1 MTNRPLSISIAT
13 SNFKHETLKIMK
25 KIILFSLMLAC
36 QGLYAAPVS
45 KASALAA
52 KATQTSKAPAK
63 KAEKAKPVAEKKAAK
78 PETKKTTDAKKK
90 AEPVK
95 AKKDKA
101 SEKKPVLAKADKKP
115 EKANKPKTAEAKK
128 TVAQKN
134 EKARDKA
141 SLKNKNDK
149 KAVAVATKDKT
160 KPSDKNRETA
170 ASGTSSARATLLNH
184 GKKFIGTPYVWGG
197 ASPKGFDC
205 SGLVHY
211 LYQKQGVSIP
221 RNSREQFSR
230 LPVASNPQP
239 GDLVFFRRN
248 GTINHV
254 GLYLGGGKM
263 LHAPQTGSKV
273 RIEDMGR
280 PNWKRRYAGARRA
293 LKGEKIVIAANRAA
307 ASKSKVPS
315 EKRLAKRAPNS
326 KDSKAKVAAVVKKS
340 KVVTARR

>member
-1 MTNRPLSISIAT
+1 
-13 SNFKHETLKIMK
+13 MK
-25 KIILFSLMLAC
+25 KIIILSLMLAC
-36 QGLYAAPVS
+36 QSLYAAPAS
-45 KASALAA
+45 KASAPAA
-52 KATQTSKAPAK
+52 NATQTSKAPAK
-63 KAEKAKPVAEKKAAK
+63 KAEKAKPAADKKAAK
-78 PETKKTTDAKKK
+78 PEAKKTAEPKKK

-95 AKKDKA
+95 AKKDKT
-101 SEKKPVLAKADKKP
+101 SEKKPTLAKADKNPKKP
-115 EKANKPKTAEAKK
+115 EKADKRKAVETKK
-128 TVAQKN
+128 AVAQKS
-134 EKARDKA
+134 EKSHDKA
-141 SLKNKNDK
+141 AAKNKNDK
-149 KAVAVATKDKT
+149 KVAAAKDKKHAPAKT
-160 KPSDKNRETA
+160 RDVA
-170 ASGTSSARATLLNH
+170 ANGISSARSTLLNH

-197 ASPKGFDC
+197 TSPKGFDC

-263 LHAPQTGSKV
+263 LHAPQTGAKV

-307 ASKSKVPS
+307 ASKSKALS

-326 KDSKAKVAAVVKKS
+326 KDKASGKDSKAKVAAVVKKS

>member
-1 MTNRPLSISIAT
+1 
-13 SNFKHETLKIMK
+13 MK
-25 KIILFSLMLAC
+25 KIILFSLILAC
-36 QGLYAAPVS
+36 QSLYAAPAN
-45 KASALAA
+45 KAPAPAA
-52 KATQTSKAPAK
+52 KTVQTSKAPAQ
-63 KAEKAKPVAEKKAAK
+63 KAEKAKPVAEKKTAK

-95 AKKDKA
+95 AKKEKA
-101 SEKKPVLAKADKKP
+101 SEKKPVLAKADKKA
-115 EKANKPKTAEAKK
+115 EKANKT
-128 TVAQKN
+128 
-134 EKARDKA
+134 KAA
-141 SLKNKNDK
+141 PKNKNDK
-149 KAVAVATKDKT
+149 KAVTVAAKDKT
-160 KPSDKNRETA
+160 KPSAKNRETA

-293 LKGEKIVIAANRAA
+293 LKGEKIVITASRATP
-307 ASKSKVPS
+307 SKNKPVTD
-315 EKRLAKRAPNS
+315 KRLAKRAPNS
-326 KDSKAKVAAVVKKS
+326 KDKASPKESKAKVAAVVKKS

>member
-1 MTNRPLSISIAT
+1 
-13 SNFKHETLKIMK
+13 MK
-25 KIILFSLMLAC
+25 KLVLLSLLLAC
-36 QGLYAAPVS
+36 QSLYAAP
-45 KASALAA
+45 AA
-52 KATQTSKAPAK
+52 KPSPVVKTQSSSKVPAK
-63 KAEKAKPVAEKKAAK
+63 KAAAEKK
-78 PETKKTTDAKKK
+78 
-90 AEPVK
+90 
-95 AKKDKA
+95 
-101 SEKKPVLAKADKKP
+101 
-115 EKANKPKTAEAKK
+115 
-128 TVAQKN
+128 N
-134 EKARDKA
+134 EKTNSVA
-141 SLKNKNDK
+141 DK
-149 KAVAVATKDKT
+149 KAVKTAQKKAATVAAVKPERQKKAETAHNGRKDKAG
-160 KPSDKNRETA
+160 KKAPALFKKHETA
-170 ASGTSSARATLLNH
+170 AASGKGNPRSTLLNH

-248 GTINHV
+248 GVINHV

-293 LKGEKIVIAANRAA
+293 LKGEKTVII
-307 ASKSKVPS
+307 ASQSKKNAVVRD
-315 EKRLAKRAPNS
+315 KRVAKRAQTN
-326 KDSKAKVAAVVKKS
+326 KEKAKVAAVLKKS

>member
-1 MTNRPLSISIAT
+1 
-13 SNFKHETLKIMK
+13 MK
-25 KIILFSLMLAC
+25 KIIILSLMLAC
-36 QGLYAAPVS
+36 QSLHAAPAS
-45 KASALAA
+45 KASAPAA

-63 KAEKAKPVAEKKAAK
+63 KAEKAKPAADKKAAK
-78 PETKKTTDAKKK
+78 PEAKKTAEPKKK

-95 AKKDKA
+95 AKKDKS
-101 SEKKPVLAKADKKP
+101 SEKKPTLAKADKNPKKP
-115 EKANKPKTAEAKK
+115 EKADKR
-128 TVAQKN
+128 
-134 EKARDKA
+134 KAVET
-141 SLKNKNDK
+141 K
-149 KAVAVATKDKT
+149 KAVAQKSEKSHDKAAAKDKKHAPAKT
-160 KPSDKNRETA
+160 RDVA
-170 ASGTSSARATLLNH
+170 ANGISSARSTLLNH

-197 ASPKGFDC
+197 TSPKGFDC

-263 LHAPQTGSKV
+263 LHAPQTGAKV

-326 KDSKAKVAAVVKKS
+326 KDKASGKDSKAKVAAVVKKS

>member
-1 MTNRPLSISIAT
+1 
-13 SNFKHETLKIMK
+13 MK
-25 KIILFSLMLAC
+25 KIIILSLMLAC
-36 QGLYAAPVS
+36 QSLYAAPAS
-45 KASALAA
+45 KASAPAA

-63 KAEKAKPVAEKKAAK
+63 KAENVKPAA
-78 PETKKTTDAKKK
+78 DKK

-95 AKKDKA
+95 AKKDKT
-101 SEKKPVLAKADKKP
+101 SEKKATLAKADKNPKKP
-115 EKANKPKTAEAKK
+115 EKADKR
-128 TVAQKN
+128 
-134 EKARDKA
+134 KAVET
-141 SLKNKNDK
+141 K
-149 KAVAVATKDKT
+149 KAVAQKSEKSHDKAAAKDKKHAPAKT
-160 KPSDKNRETA
+160 RDVA
-170 ASGTSSARATLLNH
+170 ANGISSARSTLLNQ

-197 ASPKGFDC
+197 TSPKGFDC

-263 LHAPQTGSKV
+263 LHAPQTGAKV

-326 KDSKAKVAAVVKKS
+326 KDKASGKDSKAKVAAVVKKS

>member
-1 MTNRPLSISIAT
+1 
-13 SNFKHETLKIMK
+13 MK
-25 KIILFSLMLAC
+25 KIIILSLMLAC
-36 QGLYAAPVS
+36 QSLYAAPAS
-45 KASALAA
+45 KASAPAA

-63 KAEKAKPVAEKKAAK
+63 KAEKAKPAADKKAAK
-78 PETKKTTDAKKK
+78 PEAKKTAEPKKK

-101 SEKKPVLAKADKKP
+101 SEKKPEKADKR
-115 EKANKPKTAEAKK
+115 KAVETKK
-128 TVAQKN
+128 AVAQKS
-134 EKARDKA
+134 EKSHDKA
-141 SLKNKNDK
+141 AAKNKNDK
-149 KAVAVATKDKT
+149 KVAAAKDKKHAPAKT
-160 KPSDKNRETA
+160 RDVA
-170 ASGTSSARATLLNH
+170 ANGISSARSTLLNH

-197 ASPKGFDC
+197 TSPKGFDC

-263 LHAPQTGSKV
+263 LHAPQTGAKV

-293 LKGEKIVIAANRAA
+293 LKGEKIVIAANRTA

-326 KDSKAKVAAVVKKS
+326 KDKASGKDSKAKVAAVVKKS

>member
-1 MTNRPLSISIAT
+1 
-13 SNFKHETLKIMK
+13 MK
-25 KIILFSLMLAC
+25 KIILLSLMLAC
-36 QGLYAAPVS
+36 QSLYAAPAS
-45 KASALAA
+45 KASAPAA

-63 KAEKAKPVAEKKAAK
+63 KAEKAKPAADKKAAK
-78 PETKKTTDAKKK
+78 PEAKKTAEPKKK

-95 AKKDKA
+95 AKKDKT
-101 SEKKPVLAKADKKP
+101 SEKKPTLAKADKNPKKP
-115 EKANKPKTAEAKK
+115 EKADKRKAVETKK
-128 TVAQKN
+128 AVAQKS
-134 EKARDKA
+134 EKSHDKA
-141 SLKNKNDK
+141 AAKNKNDK
-149 KAVAVATKDKT
+149 KKVAAAKDKKHAPAKT
-160 KPSDKNRETA
+160 RDVA
-170 ASGTSSARATLLNH
+170 ANGISSARSTLLNH

-197 ASPKGFDC
+197 TSPKGFDC

-263 LHAPQTGSKV
+263 LHAPQTGAKV

-326 KDSKAKVAAVVKKS
+326 KDKASGKDSKAKVAAVVKKS

>member
-1 MTNRPLSISIAT
+1 
-13 SNFKHETLKIMK
+13 MK
-25 KIILFSLMLAC
+25 KIILLSLMLAC
-36 QGLYAAPVS
+36 QSLYAAPVS
-45 KASALAA
+45 KASAPAA

-63 KAEKAKPVAEKKAAK
+63 KAEKTKPAAEKKTAK
-78 PETKKTTDAKKK
+78 PEAKKTTEPKKK

-95 AKKDKA
+95 AKKDKT
-101 SEKKPVLAKADKKP
+101 SEKKPTLAKADKNPKKP
-115 EKANKPKTAEAKK
+115 EKADKRKAVETKK
-128 TVAQKN
+128 AVAQKN

-149 KAVAVATKDKT
+149 KAVAVAAKDKT

-170 ASGTSSARATLLNH
+170 ASGTSSARTTLLNH

-280 PNWKRRYAGARRA
+280 PN
-293 LKGEKIVIAANRAA
+293 
-307 ASKSKVPS
+307 
-315 EKRLAKRAPNS
+315 
-326 KDSKAKVAAVVKKS
+326 
-340 KVVTARR
+340 

>member
-1 MTNRPLSISIAT
+1 
-13 SNFKHETLKIMK
+13 MK
-25 KIILFSLMLAC
+25 KIILLSLMLAC
-36 QGLYAAPVS
+36 QSLYAAPAS
-45 KASALAA
+45 KASAPAA

-63 KAEKAKPVAEKKAAK
+63 KAEKTKPAAEKKTAK
-78 PETKKTTDAKKK
+78 PEAKKTTEPKKK

-95 AKKDKA
+95 AKKDKT
-101 SEKKPVLAKADKKP
+101 SEKKATLAKADKNPKKP
-115 EKANKPKTAEAKK
+115 EKADKR
-128 TVAQKN
+128 
-134 EKARDKA
+134 KAVET
-141 SLKNKNDK
+141 K
-149 KAVAVATKDKT
+149 KAVAQKSEKSRDVAA
-160 KPSDKNRETA
+160 N
-170 ASGTSSARATLLNH
+170 GISSARSTLLNH

-197 ASPKGFDC
+197 TSPKGFDC

-263 LHAPQTGSKV
+263 LHAPQTGAKV

-326 KDSKAKVAAVVKKS
+326 KDKASGKDSKAKVAAVVKKS

>member
-1 MTNRPLSISIAT
+1 
-13 SNFKHETLKIMK
+13 MK
-25 KIILFSLMLAC
+25 KIILLSLMLAC
-36 QGLYAAPVS
+36 QSLYAAPAS
-45 KASALAA
+45 KASAPAA

-63 KAEKAKPVAEKKAAK
+63 KAEKAKPAADKKAAK
-78 PETKKTTDAKKK
+78 PE
-90 AEPVK
+90 
-95 AKKDKA
+95 AKKDKT
-101 SEKKPVLAKADKKP
+101 SEKKPTLAKADKNPKKP
-115 EKANKPKTAEAKK
+115 EKADKRKAVETKK
-128 TVAQKN
+128 AVAQKS
-134 EKARDKA
+134 EKSHDKA
-141 SLKNKNDK
+141 AAKNKNDK
-149 KAVAVATKDKT
+149 KKVAAAKDKKHAPAKT
-160 KPSDKNRETA
+160 RDVA
-170 ASGTSSARATLLNH
+170 ANGISSARSTLLNH

-197 ASPKGFDC
+197 TSPKGFDC

-307 ASKSKVPS
+307 TSKSKVPS

-326 KDSKAKVAAVVKKS
+326 KDKASGKDSKAKVAAVVKKS

>member
-1 MTNRPLSISIAT
+1 
-13 SNFKHETLKIMK
+13 MK
-25 KIILFSLMLAC
+25 KIILLSLMLAC
-36 QGLYAAPVS
+36 QSLYAAPAS
-45 KASALAA
+45 KASAPAA

-63 KAEKAKPVAEKKAAK
+63 KAEKANPAEA
-78 PETKKTTDAKKK
+78 KKTAEPKKK

-95 AKKDKA
+95 AKKDKT
-101 SEKKPVLAKADKKP
+101 SEKKPTLAKADKNPKKP
-115 EKANKPKTAEAKK
+115 EKADKRKAVETKK
-128 TVAQKN
+128 AVAQKS
-134 EKARDKA
+134 EKSHDKA
-141 SLKNKNDK
+141 AAKNKNDK
-149 KAVAVATKDKT
+149 KVAAAKDKKHAPAKT
-160 KPSDKNRETA
+160 RDVA
-170 ASGTSSARATLLNH
+170 ASGTSSARTTLLNH

-221 RNSREQFSR
+221 RNSREQFSS

-263 LHAPQTGSKV
+263 LHAPQTGAKV

-326 KDSKAKVAAVVKKS
+326 KDKASGKDSKAKVAAVVKKS

>member
-1 MTNRPLSISIAT
+1 
-13 SNFKHETLKIMK
+13 MK
-25 KIILFSLMLAC
+25 KIIILSLMLAC
-36 QGLYAAPVS
+36 QSLYAAPAS
-45 KASALAA
+45 KASAPAA

-63 KAEKAKPVAEKKAAK
+63 KAEKAKPAADKKSAK
-78 PETKKTTDAKKK
+78 PEAKKTAELKKK

-95 AKKDKA
+95 AKKDKT
-101 SEKKPVLAKADKKP
+101 SEKKP
-115 EKANKPKTAEAKK
+115 EKADKRKAVETKK
-128 TVAQKN
+128 AVAQKS
-134 EKARDKA
+134 EKSHDKA
-141 SLKNKNDK
+141 AAKNKNDK
-149 KAVAVATKDKT
+149 KVAAAKDKKHAPAKT
-160 KPSDKNRETA
+160 RDVA
-170 ASGTSSARATLLNH
+170 ANGISSARSTLLNH

-197 ASPKGFDC
+197 TSPKGFDC

-263 LHAPQTGSKV
+263 LHAPQTGAKV

-326 KDSKAKVAAVVKKS
+326 KDKASGKDSKAKVAAVVKKS

>member
-1 MTNRPLSISIAT
+1 
-13 SNFKHETLKIMK
+13 MK
-25 KIILFSLMLAC
+25 KIIILSLMLAC
-36 QGLYAAPVS
+36 QSLHAAPAS
-45 KASALAA
+45 KASAPAA

-63 KAEKAKPVAEKKAAK
+63 KAEKAKPAADKKAAK
-78 PETKKTTDAKKK
+78 PEAKKTAEPKKK

-95 AKKDKA
+95 AKKDKT
-101 SEKKPVLAKADKKP
+101 SEKKPALAKADKR
-115 EKANKPKTAEAKK
+115 KAVETKK
-128 TVAQKN
+128 AVAQKS
-134 EKARDKA
+134 EKSHDKA
-141 SLKNKNDK
+141 AAKNKNDK
-149 KAVAVATKDKT
+149 KVAAAKDKKHAPAKT
-160 KPSDKNRETA
+160 RDVA
-170 ASGTSSARATLLNH
+170 ANGISSARSTLLNH

-197 ASPKGFDC
+197 TSPKGFDC

-263 LHAPQTGSKV
+263 LHAPQTGAKV

-293 LKGEKIVIAANRAA
+293 LKGEKIVIAANRVTAT
-307 ASKSKVPS
+307 SKNKEPN

-326 KDSKAKVAAVVKKS
+326 KDKASGKDSKAKVAAVVKKS

>member
-1 MTNRPLSISIAT
+1 
-13 SNFKHETLKIMK
+13 MK
-25 KIILFSLMLAC
+25 KIILLSLMLAC
-36 QGLYAAPVS
+36 QSLYAAPAS
-45 KASALAA
+45 KASAPAA

-63 KAEKAKPVAEKKAAK
+63 KAEKAKPAAEKKAAK
-78 PETKKTTDAKKK
+78 PETKKTAEPKKK

-95 AKKDKA
+95 AKKDKT
-101 SEKKPVLAKADKKP
+101 SEKKATLAKAV
-115 EKANKPKTAEAKK
+115 AKG
-128 TVAQKN
+128 
-134 EKARDKA
+134 
-141 SLKNKNDK
+141 KNDK
-149 KAVAVATKDKT
+149 KVAAAKDKKHAPAKT
-160 KPSDKNRETA
+160 RDVA
-170 ASGTSSARATLLNH
+170 ANGISSARTTLLNH

-197 ASPKGFDC
+197 TSPKGFDC

-326 KDSKAKVAAVVKKS
+326 KDKASGKDSKAKVAAVVKKS

>member
-1 MTNRPLSISIAT
+1 M
-13 SNFKHETLKIMK
+13 
-25 KIILFSLMLAC
+25 
-36 QGLYAAPVS
+36 
-45 KASALAA
+45 
-52 KATQTSKAPAK
+52 
-63 KAEKAKPVAEKKAAK
+63 
-78 PETKKTTDAKKK
+78 
-90 AEPVK
+90 
-95 AKKDKA
+95 
-101 SEKKPVLAKADKKP
+101 
-115 EKANKPKTAEAKK
+115 
-128 TVAQKN
+128 
-134 EKARDKA
+134 
-141 SLKNKNDK
+141 
-149 KAVAVATKDKT
+149 
-160 KPSDKNRETA
+160 
-170 ASGTSSARATLLNH
+170 
-184 GKKFIGTPYVWGG
+184 
-197 ASPKGFDC
+197 
-205 SGLVHY
+205 HY

-263 LHAPQTGSKV
+263 LHAPQTGAKV

-293 LKGEKIVIAANRAA
+293 LKGEKTVIAANRAA

-326 KDSKAKVAAVVKKS
+326 KDKASGKDSKAKVAAVVKKS